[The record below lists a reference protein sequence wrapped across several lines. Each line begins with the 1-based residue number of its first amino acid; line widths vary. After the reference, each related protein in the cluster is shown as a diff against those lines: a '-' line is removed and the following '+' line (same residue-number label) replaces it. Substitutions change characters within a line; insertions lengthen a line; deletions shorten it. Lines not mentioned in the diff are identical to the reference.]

1 MRKVIQ
7 KLFLSCRKATELVE
21 KKQLAGL
28 SCKENLQLTT
38 HKLMCYAC
46 RNYQKQSY
54 FIDLILKNQEKN
66 PSNPEPPKPDLKIKI
81 KKSLHSK

>member
-1 MRKVIQ
+1 MSQVIQ

-46 RNYQKQSY
+46 RNYEKQSY
-54 FIDLILKNQEKN
+54 FIDFILKNQDKKPGIPGP
-66 PSNPEPPKPDLKIKI
+66 PSPDLKIRI
-81 KKSLHSK
+81 KKEIKSK